1 MNLFLPLVLCLVA
14 SISGLQ
20 VEGPVTYQLDA
31 RPNGPNGACVV
42 GCGPS
47 GSDEGCHGFAELK
60 AKTSPE
66 DTRLFKIDKALED
79 PEDSKMSKLTLDPPV
94 RPIAR
99 NFGKSLN
106 VQGNCC
112 WQFHEGKRYTR
123 DWKIVR
129 NSGEIEL
136 NWVPR
141 SLKLIAC

>member
-1 MNLFLPLVLCLVA
+1 M
-14 SISGLQ
+14 
-20 VEGPVTYQLDA
+20 
-31 RPNGPNGACVV
+31 V

-66 DTRLFKIDKALED
+66 DTRLFKINKALED

-112 WQFHEGKRYTR
+112 WKFYEG
-123 DWKIVR
+123 
-129 NSGEIEL
+129 
-136 NWVPR
+136 
-141 SLKLIAC
+141 

>member
-1 MNLFLPLVLCLVA
+1 MVCIFFRNLIDFTFNLCTLFF
-14 SISGLQ
+14 S
-20 VEGPVTYQLDA
+20 A
-31 RPNGPNGACVV
+31 RPNGPNGACLV

-112 WQFHEGKRYTR
+112 WQFHEG
-123 DWKIVR
+123 
-129 NSGEIEL
+129 
-136 NWVPR
+136 
-141 SLKLIAC
+141 